1 MTRLAT
7 RRAARIAGAV
17 LIALALA
24 SLAALPALAHEQR
37 TVAGY
42 ELEVGFLNEPVF
54 VGDKSGLDLRVSKDG
69 KAVTGLESTI
79 KAEVIYGSQSEPLTV
94 SPTETDGAYEGVF
107 IPTAAGPYT
116 FHLTGTIE
124 GNPIDEKFTSSP
136 TGFNEVQDVS
146 TGQFPNQLP
155 AVADLAAQAQKGSD
169 AAGQVPI
176 ALALGGAGLVVGLMA
191 LGIALAG
198 RRRAA

>member
-1 MTRLAT
+1 MTRFAI
-7 RRAARIAGAV
+7 RRAARIAGAL

-24 SLAALPALAHEQR
+24 SLAAVPALAHEQR
-37 TVAGY
+37 TVDGY
-42 ELEVGFLNEPVF
+42 ELEVGFLNEPVY

-69 KAVTGLESTI
+69 QPVTGLESTV

-176 ALALGGAGLVVGLMA
+176 ALALGGVGLVVGLVA

>member
-1 MTRLAT
+1 
-7 RRAARIAGAV
+7 
-17 LIALALA
+17 
-24 SLAALPALAHEQR
+24 
-37 TVAGY
+37 
-42 ELEVGFLNEPVF
+42 
-54 VGDKSGLDLRVSKDG
+54 
-69 KAVTGLESTI
+69 
-79 KAEVIYGSQSEPLTV
+79 
-94 SPTETDGAYEGVF
+94 VF

-176 ALALGGAGLVVGLMA
+176 ALALGGVGLVVGLVA